1 MKSFRTNN
9 VIIRKFEMEDLEDIH
24 YNILTQEEVIDMA
37 NEKKYNDLNESRIV
51 LKSAMNEY
59 YTDEPVWAVEDKK
72 EKRLVGF
79 IRITNYSAKNR
90 KCNLTWT
97 VANRYW
103 NSYFMED
110 ALIKVIRFLF
120 VKKNIDLI
128 ESSFYEQNK
137 ISSIILENIGMTKE
151 AILRE
156 RRINEKTHQKEDFV
170 IYSINRNEFFEKIEN
185 KLEICE
191 IGSL

>member
-37 NEKKYNDLNESRIV
+37 NEKIYNDLNESRIV

-90 KCNLTWT
+90 KCNLTWA

>member
-24 YNILTQEEVIDMA
+24 YNILTQEEIIDMA
-37 NEKKYNDLNESRIV
+37 NEKIYSDLNESRIV

-79 IRITNYSAKNR
+79 IRINNYSEKNR
-90 KCNLTWT
+90 KCNLTWA
-97 VANRYW
+97 VAYKYW

-110 ALIKVIRFLF
+110 ALVKVIRFLF
-120 VKKNIDLI
+120 TKKNIDLI
-128 ESSFYEQNK
+128 ECSFYEKHK
-137 ISSIILENIGMTKE
+137 ISSTILENIGMIKE
-151 AILRE
+151 ATLRE
-156 RRINEKTHQKEDFV
+156 RRIDEKTHKKEDFV
-170 IYSINRNEFFEKIEN
+170 VYSINKNEFFEKIDN

-191 IGSL
+191 VGSM

>member
-90 KCNLTWT
+90 KCNLTWA